1 MIRLFVLPA
10 MSAALALTPAPH
22 QPAPTPDRLEA
33 DVFEAANGFRV
44 ENGLPA
50 LRPNPILAA
59 DARAYAEYLAS
70 TGKFSHT
77 ADGRDPGQRARAA
90 GYDYCNV
97 SENLVYEQ
105 DDADLGAERVTH
117 IFMSEWEASP
127 GHRRNLLDPDVRET
141 GVGVARAP
149 GRVNKYVA
157 VQEFGRS
164 ASQRYSFRVENQTD
178 GPVSYEFDGARRTV
192 PPQAVMAA
200 TTCSSGDIR
209 FERVWSAQSRY
220 AAEPGTSYV
229 LTQAPGGVNVT
240 VVRPQPRNGRS
251 DPD

>member
-1 MIRLFVLPA
+1 MIRLFALPA
-10 MSAALALTPAPH
+10 MGATIALTPAPH
-22 QPAPTPDRLEA
+22 QPPPSPDRLEA
-33 DVFEAANGFRV
+33 DVFEAANEFRA
-44 ENGLPA
+44 ENRLPA
-50 LRPNPILAA
+50 LRANPALAA
-59 DARAYAEYLAS
+59 EARAFAEYLAS

-105 DDADLGAERVTH
+105 DDADLGAERLTH

-164 ASQRYSFRVENQTD
+164 ISESFSFRVENQAD
-178 GPVSYEFDGARRTV
+178 GPVTYDFAGVRRRV
-192 PPQAVMAA
+192 PPRSVMVE

-209 FERVWSAQSRY
+209 FQGVWSGQSLY
-220 AAEPGTSYV
+220 APEPGTSYV
-229 LTQAPGGVNVT
+229 LTSAPGGVSVM
-240 VVRPQPRNGRS
+240 VVRPQPRNGRT